1 MATRYFIKL
10 SYKGTQYCGWQVQE
24 NAITVQQKINEVLS
38 VLLQKSIDTVGCG
51 RTDTGVHATDFYAHF
66 DTEVSFES
74 KEKLLYRMNKIL
86 PKDIAVIDI
95 IPVTENAHA
104 RFDAIKRTY
113 KYYICKTKNPFLQ
126 DTAWYFTQDLDLI
139 AMNAAARQLFNYA
152 DFSAFS
158 KSNTQTKTNNC
169 KIYEAEWIRLD
180 DKFVFTICA
189 DRFLRNM
196 VRAIVGTLIEVGTAK
211 ITIDQFC
218 KIIEA
223 KDRTKAGQSA
233 PAEGLFLEKVE
244 YPRTLFLT

>member
-1 MATRYFIKL
+1 MRRYFIKL
-10 SYKGTQYCGWQVQE
+10 SYKGTHYCGWQVQE
-24 NAITVQQKINEVLS
+24 NAVTVQQKLNEVLS
-38 VLLQKSIDTVGCG
+38 VLLQKPIDTVGCG
-51 RTDTGVHATDFYAHF
+51 RTDTGVHATHFYAHF
-66 DTEVSFES
+66 DAEVSFES
-74 KEKLLYRMNKIL
+74 QEELLYRMNKIL
-86 PKDIAVIDI
+86 PKDIAVLDI

-113 KYYICKTKNPFLQ
+113 KYYISKTKNPFLQ
-126 DTAWYFTQDLDLI
+126 DTAWYFTQDLDLK
-139 AMNAAARQLFNYA
+139 AMNAAAQQLFKYT

-169 KIYEAEWIRLD
+169 KIYEAEWTLLD
-180 DKFVFTICA
+180 DNLIFTICA

-233 PAEGLFLEKVE
+233 PAEGLFLEKIE

>member
-10 SYKGTQYCGWQVQE
+10 SYKGTHYCGWQVQE
-24 NAITVQQKINEVLS
+24 NAVTVQQKLNEVLS
-38 VLLQKSIDTVGCG
+38 VLLQKPIDTVGCG
-51 RTDTGVHATDFYAHF
+51 RTDTGVHARDSYAHF
-66 DTEVSFES
+66 DTEISFES
-74 KEKLLYRMNKIL
+74 KEGFLYRMNKIL
-86 PKDIAVIDI
+86 PKDIAVLDI

-104 RFDAIKRTY
+104 RFDAAKRTY
-113 KYYICKTKNPFLQ
+113 KYYISKVKNPFLQ
-126 DTAWYFTQDLDLI
+126 DTAWYFTQDLDLK
-139 AMNAAARQLFNYA
+139 AMNAAAQQLFKYT

-169 KIYEAEWIRLD
+169 KIYEVEWTLLD
-180 DKFVFTICA
+180 DKLIFTICA

-233 PAEGLFLEKVE
+233 PAEGLFLEKIE